1 MVTIDTVL
9 VRTDHCL
16 ASGIDDELV
25 MMDVESGHYFSLD
38 AIGHDIWNRL
48 ERPLRVGDLCVAL
61 EQAYAAPLD
70 VITADVLRLL
80 DSMAGEGL
88 VKVAA

>member
-16 ASGIDDELV
+16 SSEVGDELV
-25 MMDVESGHYFSLD
+25 MMDVESGQYFSLD
-38 AIGHDIWNRL
+38 AIGCDIWNRL
-48 ERPLRVGDLCVAL
+48 ERQVRVGDLCAAL
-61 EQAYAAPLD
+61 EQAYAAPLE

-80 DSMAGEGL
+80 DRMAGEGL
-88 VKVAA
+88 VKVVA